1 MKKFSNVKGIALDA
15 HFRGVGCVNYDSKEQ
30 ASFIRFNTNLYSGDA
45 LKHNNVV
52 LAKKQFYTAGISE
65 NGKTMYTFKYKVSS
79 DCLKSDIFK
88 DTVPYQNPSIA
99 NLDCVL
105 YNAIA
110 NPGMLTRGYMFTSQ
124 VGNTLRKKSALTLTD
139 AVEIGPERTSF
150 NLDIHSRSGQ
160 KKEKENE
167 NDPGDNSMF
176 YRETVGELDYKADGG
191 IDLEEL
197 QFVPADV
204 MYDRMAV
211 ELDGGEKQKI
221 YFDALRR
228 NLVNFE
234 PEVKPYYIPNTY
246 VEDNCP
252 EQGVL
257 LNKES
262 VDFLVKRLLK
272 RILSVNIVRRDAYF
286 KSSGL
291 KVSIITDEG
300 KFTENITLDNI
311 DDFYFEYSQKYFEAD
326 KEKYTKIMADAKIV
340 EEAKKNKKEAKKKK
354 SKKTDASEIE
364 AE

>member
-1 MKKFSNVKGIALDA
+1 MKKFTNVKGIVLDA

-45 LKHNNVV
+45 LRHNNVV
-52 LAKKQFYTAGISE
+52 LAKKQFYADGVNE
-65 NGKTMYTFKYKVSS
+65 NGKINYTFKYKVSS
-79 DCLKSDIFK
+79 DCLKADIFK
-88 DTVPYQNPSIA
+88 DAIPYQNPSVA

-124 VGNTLRKKSALTLTD
+124 VGNTLRKKSSLTLTD
-139 AVEIGPERTSF
+139 AVEVGPERTSF
-150 NLDIHSRSGQ
+150 NLEIHSRSGQ

-167 NDPGDNSMF
+167 EDTSDNSMF
-176 YRETVGELDYKADGG
+176 YRETVGELNYKADGF
-191 IDLEEL
+191 IDLGEL

-211 ELDGGEKQKI
+211 ELDGGERQKI

-228 NLVNFE
+228 NLVRFE
-234 PEVKPYYIPNTY
+234 PEVNLYYMPNTY

-252 EQGVL
+252 EQGIL
-257 LNKES
+257 LNQES
-262 VDFLVKRLLK
+262 VDFLVKKLLK

-286 KSSGL
+286 KSTGL
-291 KVSIITDEG
+291 KVTIITDEG

-311 DDFYFEYSQKYFEAD
+311 DDFYFGYSQKYFVAD
-326 KEKYTKIMADAKIV
+326 KEKYAKIMVDAKIV

-354 SKKTDASEIE
+354 SKKANEDATE